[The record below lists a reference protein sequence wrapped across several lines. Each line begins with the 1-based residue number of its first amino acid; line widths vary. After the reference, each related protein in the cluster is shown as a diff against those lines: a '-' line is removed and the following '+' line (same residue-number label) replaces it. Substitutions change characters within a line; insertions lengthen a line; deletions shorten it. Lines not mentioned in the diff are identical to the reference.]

1 MLILLVFVLFSE
13 MNITGRLPEA
23 GNLKLIITRLLP
35 EKKMRSHLMSIYIKA
50 GRKLSKMDQNT
61 SNVLVN
67 KDKQIFK
74 DKYSDNQRQIFRY
87 LNTETLLK

>member
-1 MLILLVFVLFSE
+1 

-35 EKKMRSHLMSIYIKA
+35 EKNMRGHLMSIYKSQ
-50 GRKLSKMDQNT
+50 SKTVKIDQNT
-61 SNVLVN
+61 SNILVN

>member
-1 MLILLVFVLFSE
+1 
-13 MNITGRLPEA
+13 
-23 GNLKLIITRLLP
+23 
-35 EKKMRSHLMSIYIKA
+35 MRGHLMSIYKSQ
-50 GRKLSKMDQNT
+50 SKTVKIDQNT
-61 SNVLVN
+61 SNILVN

>member
-1 MLILLVFVLFSE
+1 

-35 EKKMRSHLMSIYIKA
+35 EKNMRGHLMSICKRA

-61 SNVLVN
+61 SNVVVN

-74 DKYSDNQRQIFRY
+74 DKYSDKTKTNIQIFEY
-87 LNTETLLK
+87 GNFTEIITIF

>member
-1 MLILLVFVLFSE
+1 

-35 EKKMRSHLMSIYIKA
+35 EKNMRGHLMSIYKKPVENCQKWTKI
-50 GRKLSKMDQNT
+50 LL
-61 SNVLVN
+61 NVLVN

-74 DKYSDNQRQIFRY
+74 DKYSDYQRQIFRY